1 MFQSAMKTRIHPLLP
16 PVLLF
21 LITFTLFAP
30 SIGYRLVSLDDSI
43 FIYNN
48 PIVFNGF
55 SWESLGHAF
64 TSLHGDKAMYTPLLW
79 ISYLLDNLFFG
90 ASPYSPW
97 GYHLTNV
104 LLHAANAVL
113 LYFILLSA
121 VRRPWLACFAA
132 AFWALHPLRVES
144 VAWVTERKDTLSTFF
159 ALASILLYLKAF
171 SPRGGTSS
179 PHDGGPGAQPPP
191 STRHSSLV
199 TRHCNK
205 GYQCL
210 ALAAFVAGLLSKPML
225 VTLPFLFLLLD
236 FWPLKRFTLRE
247 APRALPRLAL
257 GKWPF
262 FLLVVLFSLL
272 TYRLQTSAIADLP
285 LSFRLLRLPVN
296 YLFYVSRTLW
306 PVNLCPL
313 SAGFPATSLWVL
325 SACMFFLFLAIASGL
340 SFKRAP
346 GILVGLLAFAG
357 LLAPVSGIVFIG
369 GVPVADRY
377 SYLPSLGLAIALLSS
392 LDLLWE
398 RGRSTRDG
406 LPSAIRPLSFVILPC
421 VVLGAETAV
430 SLHLLP
436 SWENAE
442 TFAARAEKIAPDH
455 KLSLMYRFTTA
466 FYFQGDLP
474 AAEATAE
481 TCRRLQPD
489 APFTALAKI
498 LVLSQTDSSAAATAL
513 FEAHPVHNP
522 THDPS
527 LDNLAVALAV
537 LYADT
542 GDFGKGAAC
551 LEEAL
556 SNPYCLP
563 KLAEAIAA
571 IAFWFHAI
579 QGQDDLAAG
588 FARSIPSMDASDIH
602 APGNFLLPYTAM
614 WNLGLRRQTLPK
626 FLELAA
632 DPKASPGLLNNIA
645 WLLATAPNS
654 PAPPADVL
662 AIARRAL
669 SLHPDHPVIRDTLAV
684 ALAFDGRFDEAV
696 TLESEVAD
704 FLRASSAPGAPAML
718 ANIEKRIDLF
728 RSRVPF
734 TENAELKLLFAP

>member
-1 MFQSAMKTRIHPLLP
+1 MKKRPFQSFLP

-21 LITFTLFAP
+21 LSAFALFAP
-30 SIGYRLVSLDDSI
+30 SIGYRLVGLDDSI

-55 SWESLGHAF
+55 SWQSLGDAF
-64 TSLHGDKAMYTPLLW
+64 TVLHGDKAMYTPLLW
-79 ISYLLDNLFFG
+79 ISYLFDNLFFG
-90 ASPYSPW
+90 ASPYSFW
-97 GYHLTNV
+97 GFHLTNV

-113 LYFILLSA
+113 LFFILKTA
-121 VRRPWLACFAA
+121 VRRPWLAFFAA

-159 ALASILLYLKAF
+159 AFLSILCYLKAWKRDL
-171 SPRGGTSS
+171 PAL
-179 PHDGGPGAQPPP
+179 DGGARAKPPP
-191 STRHSSLV
+191 TRHSSLV

-210 ALAAFVAGLLSKPML
+210 ALTAFVAGLLSKPML

-236 FWPLKRFTLRE
+236 YWPLRRFSLRE
-247 APRALPRLAL
+247 APRALPRLAFR
-257 GKWPF
+257 KWPF
-262 FLLVVLFSLL
+262 FLLVLLFSLV

-285 LSFRLLRLPVN
+285 LSLRLIRLPVN

-306 PVNLCPL
+306 PVGLCPL
-313 SAGFPATSLWVL
+313 ASGFPATAPWVL
-325 SACMFFLFLAIASGL
+325 FACAFFLLLAVLAFLC
-340 SFKRAP
+340 FKRAP
-346 GILVGLLAFAG
+346 GFLVGLLAFAG

-369 GVPVADRY
+369 AVPVADRY
-377 SYLPSLGLAIALLSS
+377 SYLPSLGLALALLAL
-392 LDLLWE
+392 LDCFWGCE
-398 RGRSTRDG
+398 PPTRDASSSVIQH
-406 LPSAIRPLSFVILPC
+406 PSFFILLCAI
-421 VVLGAETAV
+421 LGTESAV
-430 SLHLLP
+430 SLHILP
-436 SWENAE
+436 AWENAE
-442 TFAARAEKIAPDH
+442 TFAERAEKIVPDH
-455 KLSLMYRFTTA
+455 QLSLMYRFTTA

-474 AAEATAE
+474 AAKAAADAFQ
-481 TCRRLQPD
+481 RHQPNS
-489 APFTALAKI
+489 PFTKLAKI
-498 LVLSQTDSSAAATAL
+498 FVLSQTDSSAAATTC
-513 FEAHPVHNP
+513 FEAAPVHNP

-537 LYADT
+537 LYADI
-542 GDFGKGAAC
+542 GDFEKGAAC

-563 KLAEAIAA
+563 KLAEAISA

-579 QGQDDLAAG
+579 QGQDARAVE
-588 FARSIPSMDASDIH
+588 FARRIPSVDLSNIR
-602 APGNFLLPYTAM
+602 APGNFLLSYTAM
-614 WNLGLRRQTLPK
+614 WNLGLRRQTLPR

-632 DPKASPGLLNNIA
+632 DPEASPGLLNNIA

-654 PAPPADVL
+654 PAPSADIL
-662 AIARRAL
+662 AIARRAHAL
-669 SLHPDHPVIRDTLAV
+669 NPEHPVIRDTLAV

-704 FLRASSAPGAPAML
+704 FLRASPAPGAPAML
-718 ANIEKRIDLF
+718 ANVEKRINLF